1 MLFAASRP
9 EVQSVLGIAEQ
20 KPIDLIGNQERNQI
34 CSLSYPPKCF
44 YEDEPF
50 DTSIKTG
57 SPYQTPSRKDFEDEM
72 RPGAGG
78 PPADFDIKDFLA
90 PVKKADA
97 SNFFNEGTGI
107 EKEGFDS
114 VPDYLKNKL
123 REMEWKKALQEAS
136 ELENPELIQELT
148 NKAEIAETWN
158 EGTGIEKGGFENAP
172 QWLRDQMWKQDL
184 RKRQELGLEPV
195 AY

>member
-1 MLFAASRP
+1 MLFAGDRK
-9 EVQSVLGIAEQ
+9 EVGQLLGLQEQNKICLQSDPPQ
-20 KPIDLIGNQERNQI
+20 CFDIGNPLDN
-34 CSLSYPPKCF
+34 SLN
-44 YEDEPF
+44 
-50 DTSIKTG
+50 TG

-72 RPGAGG
+72 KPGEGG

-114 VPDYLKNKL
+114 VPEWAQNRIRELQWKEDLK
-123 REMEWKKALQEAS
+123 R
-136 ELENPELIQELT
+136 
-148 NKAEIAETWN
+148 
-158 EGTGIEKGGFENAP
+158 
-172 QWLRDQMWKQDL
+172 
-184 RKRQELGLEPV
+184 RQELGLEPV

>member
-9 EVQSVLGIAEQ
+9 EIGPLLGIGPNLGQPE
-20 KPIDLIGNQERNQI
+20 PMQERNKI
-34 CSLSYPPKCF
+34 CLQSNPPKCF
-44 YEDEPF
+44 DVGDPF
-50 DTSIKTG
+50 DTSLDTG

-72 RPGAGG
+72 KPGEGG
-78 PPADFDIKDFLA
+78 PPSDFNIQDFLV